1 MSDAF
6 FDEHYVCM
14 LATRSFV
21 QSAVGSLCEVVHKVF
36 VFGVAEPHERLR
48 RTCSLASRYN
58 VIALQIDCIG
68 NPIELE
74 HPL

>member
-21 QSAVGSLCEVVHKVF
+21 QGAVGPVCDVVHKVF
-36 VFGVAEPHERLR
+36 LFGVVELHERLR
-48 RTCSLASRYN
+48 RTYSLASRYN
-58 VIALQIDCIG
+58 VIALQ
-68 NPIELE
+68 LTA
-74 HPL
+74 LATRLK